1 MYGSTLT
8 ATERARVKVLISNA
22 DSAMTQ
28 LDFAVKAIDAAPTSK
43 ARRAAVAIAI
53 SRFDAAKAA
62 ADAGV
67 AEATPLLSTRMN
79 LFEKLNAKRDASLI
93 MTQLTSLGAS
103 IRAA

>member
-28 LDFAVKAIDAAPTSK
+28 LDFAVKAIDAAPTTK
-43 ARRAAVAIAI
+43 THRAAVAEALT
-53 SRFDAAKAA
+53 RFDAAKAA

-67 AEATPLLSTRMN
+67 AEATPLLSARMN
-79 LFEKLNAKRDASLI
+79 VFEMLSAKRDASRI